1 MRLAASSCVVG
12 LIVPTVQCSGL
23 TKRYGDNTAVDDLT
37 LSVDGGEIFGL
48 LGPNGAGKTT
58 TFRLLLGLSRPD
70 AGTASLLSSVGPP
83 SKAVLARVGAV
94 IEEPAFYPW
103 MTGRVFLATVG
114 ETVGGARH
122 RIDGL
127 LEEVGLGDARAK
139 RIRGYSQ
146 GMRQRLALAA
156 ALLREPDLLILD
168 EPMNGLDPAGMSWLR
183 ELLAGLAARGTTVV
197 FSSHQ
202 LGEVERLCGRV
213 AVLDHGRLVELAKT
227 ADIGATSDRVR
238 VTLAASSRATAVG
251 ALAAYNAHEDLD
263 GALLVDGATVP
274 QVIAAL
280 AGVGVYPESVERE
293 RTSLEQ
299 RFLEVT
305 GGS

>member
-1 MRLAASSCVVG
+1 MDPEPPDRPFFG
-12 LIVPTVQCSGL
+12 
-23 TKRYGDNTAVDDLT
+23 GDVEEWRR
-37 LSVDGGEIFGL
+37 GGEGVERDAVISDDHRDDVVVH
-48 LGPNGAGKTT
+48 GAGD
-58 TFRLLLGLSRPD
+58 RDRPGLPVGIPVED
-70 AGTASLLSSVGPP
+70 GVAAGLVHGELDREDHLVAALS
-83 SKAVLARVGAV
+83 K
-94 IEEPAFYPW
+94 
-103 MTGRVFLATVG
+103 
-114 ETVGGARH
+114 
-122 RIDGL
+122 GL